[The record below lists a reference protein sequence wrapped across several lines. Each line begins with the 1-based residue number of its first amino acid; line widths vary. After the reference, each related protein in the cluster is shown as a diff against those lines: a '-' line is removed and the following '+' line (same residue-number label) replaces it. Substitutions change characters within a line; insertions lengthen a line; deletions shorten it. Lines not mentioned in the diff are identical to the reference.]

1 MSPRERGRIGII
13 EDDTTMGDSLVQRL
27 ELEGYT
33 PLWWQ
38 TGQQA
43 LEELVT
49 ARPDLVIC
57 DILLPDM
64 SGEEVFLRALPRLG
78 SKPFLFVTAHGK
90 IDQAVRLT
98 KAGAVDYLEKPYEIT
113 DLLVRIARLIAVQ
126 PRASGVLGASEAM
139 RRIELLLRRVAD
151 IDSSLLI
158 TGESGVG
165 KEVAA
170 RFVHRVSGRT
180 KNPFIGVNCAA
191 IPSELLESLLF
202 GHERG
207 AFTNAQARHHGH
219 VERARNG
226 ILFLDEVGEL
236 SMPMQAKLLHL
247 VQERAFTRVGGETT
261 IKSGARII
269 CATNANLE
277 TAVAEGRFR
286 QDLYYRINVIPI
298 TIPPLRER
306 SEDVLPLAQLFM
318 REFSEKFARGVRGFT
333 PAAEQALIEHSWA
346 GNVRELRNCIERAVA
361 LSQAPRIDVEALFP
375 AETTE
380 PGAAA
385 FPTLAEIRDRAER
398 QHIRAALAGADD
410 IEDAA
415 KRLGVARSTLFDK
428 MRKLDIRSGIR
439 LPALTRESLG

>member
-13 EDDTTMGDSLVQRL
+13 EDDTTMGESLVQRL

-38 TGQQA
+38 TGQDA
-43 LEELVT
+43 LEELFA

-78 SKPFLFVTAHGK
+78 STPFLFVTAHGK

-113 DLLVRIARLIAVQ
+113 DLLERIARLIAVQ
-126 PRASGVLGASEAM
+126 PRASGVLGVSDAM
-139 RRIELLLRRVAD
+139 RRMEILLTRIAD

-170 RFVHRVSGRT
+170 RFVHRVSRRA

-191 IPSELLESLLF
+191 IPSELIESLLF

-207 AFTNAQARHHGH
+207 AFTSAQARHHGH
-219 VERARNG
+219 VERAGTG

-236 SMPMQAKLLHL
+236 PMPMQAKLLRL
-247 VQERAFTRVGGETT
+247 IEERAFTRVGGETP
-261 IKSGARII
+261 IKTGARII

-277 TAVAEGRFR
+277 AAVAERRFR
-286 QDLYYRINVIPI
+286 QDLYFRINVIRVA
-298 TIPPLRER
+298 IPRLRDR
-306 SEDVLPLAQLFM
+306 SDDILPLAQLFM
-318 REFSEKFARGVRGFT
+318 REFSEAFDRDVHGFT
-333 PAAEQALIEHSWA
+333 PEAERALLEHPWP
-346 GNVRELRNCIERAVA
+346 GNVRELRNRVEQAVA
-361 LSQAPRIDVEALFP
+361 LSLAPRITVEALFA
-375 AETTE
+375 AEAAE
-380 PGAAA
+380 PGEAP
-385 FPTLAEIRDRAER
+385 FPTLAEVRDRAER
-398 QHIRAALAGADD
+398 HYIRTALAGAGGRV
-410 IEDAA
+410 EEAA
-415 KRLGVARSTLFDK
+415 KLLGVSRSTLFEK
-428 MRKLDIRSGIR
+428 LRKLDIR
-439 LPALTRESLG
+439 AEV

>member
-43 LEELVT
+43 LEELFT

-57 DILLPDM
+57 DISLPDM

-78 SKPFLFVTAHGK
+78 GKPFLFVTAHGK

-113 DLLVRIARLIAVQ
+113 DLLERIARLIAVQ
-126 PRASGVLGASEAM
+126 PRASGVLGVSDAM
-139 RRIELLLRRVAD
+139 RRMELLLTRVAD

-170 RFVHRVSGRT
+170 RFVHRVSRRA

-191 IPSELLESLLF
+191 IPSELIESLLF

-207 AFTNAQARHHGH
+207 AFTSAQARHHGH
-219 VERARNG
+219 VERAGTG

-236 SMPMQAKLLHL
+236 PMPMQAKLLRL
-247 VQERAFTRVGGETT
+247 IEERAFTRVGGETP
-261 IKSGARII
+261 IKTGARII

-277 TAVAEGRFR
+277 AAVAERRFR
-286 QDLYYRINVIPI
+286 QDLYFRINVIRVA
-298 TIPPLRER
+298 IPRLRDR
-306 SEDVLPLAQLFM
+306 SDDILPLAQLFM
-318 REFSEKFARGVRGFT
+318 REFSEAFDRDVHGFT
-333 PAAEQALIEHSWA
+333 PEAEQALLEHPWP
-346 GNVRELRNCIERAVA
+346 GNVRELRNRVEQAVA
-361 LSQAPRIDVEALFP
+361 LSLAPRITVEALFA
-375 AETTE
+375 AEAAE
-380 PGAAA
+380 PGEAP
-385 FPTLAEIRDRAER
+385 FPTLAEVRDRAER
-398 QHIRAALAGADD
+398 HYIRTALAGAGGRV
-410 IEDAA
+410 EEAA
-415 KRLGVARSTLFDK
+415 KLLGVSRSTLFEK
-428 MRKLDIRSGIR
+428 LRKLDIR
-439 LPALTRESLG
+439 AEV

>member
-13 EDDTTMGDSLVQRL
+13 EDDTTMGESLVQRL

-38 TGQQA
+38 TGQDA
-43 LEELVT
+43 LEELFA

-78 SKPFLFVTAHGK
+78 STPFLFVTAHGK

-113 DLLVRIARLIAVQ
+113 DLLERIARLIAVQ
-126 PRASGVLGASEAM
+126 PRASGVLGVSDAM
-139 RRIELLLRRVAD
+139 RRMELLLTRVAD

-170 RFVHRVSGRT
+170 RFVHRVSRRA

-191 IPSELLESLLF
+191 IPSELIESLLF

-207 AFTNAQARHHGH
+207 AFTSAQARHHGH
-219 VERARNG
+219 VERAGTG

-236 SMPMQAKLLHL
+236 PMPMQAKLLRL
-247 VQERAFTRVGGETT
+247 IEERAFTRVGGETP
-261 IKSGARII
+261 IKTGARII

-277 TAVAEGRFR
+277 AAVAERRFR
-286 QDLYYRINVIPI
+286 QDLYFRINVIRVA
-298 TIPPLRER
+298 IPRLRDR
-306 SEDVLPLAQLFM
+306 SEDILPLAQLFM
-318 REFSEKFARGVRGFT
+318 REFSEAFDRDVHGFT
-333 PAAEQALIEHSWA
+333 PEAERALLEHPWP
-346 GNVRELRNCIERAVA
+346 GNVRELRNRVEQAVA
-361 LSQAPRIDVEALFP
+361 LSLAPRITVEALFA
-375 AETTE
+375 AEAAE
-380 PGAAA
+380 PGEAP
-385 FPTLAEIRDRAER
+385 FPTLAEVRDRAER
-398 QHIRAALAGADD
+398 HYIRTALAGAGGRV
-410 IEDAA
+410 EEAA
-415 KRLGVARSTLFDK
+415 KLLGVSRSTLFEK
-428 MRKLDIRSGIR
+428 LRKFDIR
-439 LPALTRESLG
+439 AEV

>member
-13 EDDTTMGDSLVQRL
+13 EDDTTMGESLVQRL

-38 TGQQA
+38 TGQDA
-43 LEELVT
+43 LEELFA

-78 SKPFLFVTAHGK
+78 STPFLFVTAHGK

-113 DLLVRIARLIAVQ
+113 DLLERIARLIAVQ
-126 PRASGVLGASEAM
+126 PRASGVLGVSDAM
-139 RRIELLLRRVAD
+139 RRMELLLTRVAD

-170 RFVHRVSGRT
+170 RFVHRVSRRA

-191 IPSELLESLLF
+191 IPSELIESLLF

-207 AFTNAQARHHGH
+207 AFTSAQARHHGH
-219 VERARNG
+219 VERAGTG

-236 SMPMQAKLLHL
+236 PMPMQAKLLRL
-247 VQERAFTRVGGETT
+247 IEERAFTRVGGETP
-261 IKSGARII
+261 IKTGARII

-277 TAVAEGRFR
+277 AAVAERRFR
-286 QDLYYRINVIPI
+286 QDLYFRINVIRVA
-298 TIPPLRER
+298 IPRLRDR
-306 SEDVLPLAQLFM
+306 SDDILPLAQLFM
-318 REFSEKFARGVRGFT
+318 REFSEAFDRDVHGFT
-333 PAAEQALIEHSWA
+333 PEAERALLEHPWP
-346 GNVRELRNCIERAVA
+346 GNVRELRNRVEQAVA
-361 LSQAPRIDVEALFP
+361 LSLAPRITVEALFA
-375 AETTE
+375 AEAAE
-380 PGAAA
+380 PGEAP
-385 FPTLAEIRDRAER
+385 FPTLAEVRDRAER
-398 QHIRAALAGADD
+398 HYIRTALAGAGGRV
-410 IEDAA
+410 EEAA
-415 KRLGVARSTLFDK
+415 KLLGVSRSTLFEK
-428 MRKLDIRSGIR
+428 LRKLDIR
-439 LPALTRESLG
+439 AEV

>member
-13 EDDTTMGDSLVQRL
+13 EDDTTMGESLVQRL

-38 TGQQA
+38 TGQDA
-43 LEELVT
+43 LEELFA

-78 SKPFLFVTAHGK
+78 STPFLFVTAHGK

-113 DLLVRIARLIAVQ
+113 DLLERIARLIAVQ
-126 PRASGVLGASEAM
+126 PRASGVLGVSDAM
-139 RRIELLLRRVAD
+139 RRMELLLTRVAD

-170 RFVHRVSGRT
+170 RFVHRVSRRA

-191 IPSELLESLLF
+191 IPSELIESLLF

-207 AFTNAQARHHGH
+207 AFTSAQARHHGH
-219 VERARNG
+219 VERAGTG

-236 SMPMQAKLLHL
+236 PMPMQAKLLRL
-247 VQERAFTRVGGETT
+247 IEERAFTRVGGETP
-261 IKSGARII
+261 IKTGARII

-277 TAVAEGRFR
+277 AAVAERRFR
-286 QDLYYRINVIPI
+286 QDLYFRINVIRVA
-298 TIPPLRER
+298 IPRLRDR
-306 SEDVLPLAQLFM
+306 SDDILPLAQLFM
-318 REFSEKFARGVRGFT
+318 REFSEAFDRDVHGFT
-333 PAAEQALIEHSWA
+333 PEAERALLEHPWP
-346 GNVRELRNCIERAVA
+346 GNVRELRNRVEQAVA
-361 LSQAPRIDVEALFP
+361 LSLAPRITVEALFA
-375 AETTE
+375 AEAAE
-380 PGAAA
+380 PGEAP
-385 FPTLAEIRDRAER
+385 FPTLAEVRDRAER
-398 QHIRAALAGADD
+398 HYIRTALAGAGGRV
-410 IEDAA
+410 EEAA
-415 KRLGVARSTLFDK
+415 KLLGVSRSTLFEK
-428 MRKLDIRSGIR
+428 LRKFDIR
-439 LPALTRESLG
+439 AEV